1 MQSLAKRIQPLLT
14 GAVTLSELDNHTRQ
28 ALAIYVHFKAS
39 ALLDLPKNQMKAEGE
54 KLPECVKGLVR
65 EECKRLLKHRALE

>member
-1 MQSLAKRIQPLLT
+1 MQSLSKRLQPLLS

-39 ALLDLPKNQMKAEGE
+39 AMLDLTREQMKAEGE
-54 KLPECVKGLVR
+54 KLPECAKGLVR
-65 EECKRLLKHRALE
+65 DEIRRLWNNHHP